1 MLHYHIIDVVNLDPG
16 EVVLAD
22 PGAVLHNASRRE
34 LSHLLGYLDR
44 RFLKVQKA
52 VAILSGQL

>member
-1 MLHYHIIDVVNLDPG
+1 MLHDHLVDVVDLDPG

-22 PGAVLHNASRRE
+22 PGAVLNDAGRRE

-44 RFLKVQKA
+44 RFLRNQEA
-52 VAILSGQL
+52 VALLPG